1 MKFLIILL
9 VLAATVY
16 TEGTEEEE
24 KQWQEFKLEHGKL
37 FLSPGKEA
45 KRKETFLKN
54 ARDVQKHNQAFL
66 KKDATYAKGINKHS
80 DLTDEEFLARFTG
93 VKAPIA
99 TVNETRTV
107 MLRQTAPA
115 SLDLRP
121 QAGVGPIRDQSSC
134 GSCWTFAIVAAIE
147 YAYWR
152 RNGMVYDLSEQQLVD
167 CVYARS
173 GCEGGWISDATEYI
187 SNNCGLT
194 MENNYPYTATGGT
207 CNGASV
213 PKYVHLLPG
222 YPIQQYA
229 NDDNTIKNALA
240 NYGVLSV
247 YVDATGWSS
256 YSSGIFYSPL
266 AGANPSTNHA
276 VALVGYGT
284 ENGVPYWIIRNSW
297 NTWWGEQ
304 GYMRLDARRFTNGN
318 TFGGIFTQYVYAP
331 MLT

>member
-66 KKDATYAKGINKHS
+66 KKDATYAKGINKYS

-107 MLRQTAPA
+107 MLRQTVPA

-194 MENNYPYTATGGT
+194 MENNYPTLI
-207 CNGASV
+207 
-213 PKYVHLLPG
+213 LLPG
-222 YPIQQYA
+222 VLATVHLSLNMCICSQVTLF
-229 NDDNTIKNALA
+229 NNTQMMIIPSKTHWLIMAFFP
-240 NYGVLSV
+240 YMSMQ
-247 YVDATGWSS
+247 
-256 YSSGIFYSPL
+256 L
-266 AGANPSTNHA
+266 AGHLIPVEFST
-276 VALVGYGT
+276 L
-284 ENGVPYWIIRNSW
+284 
-297 NTWWGEQ
+297 
-304 GYMRLDARRFTNGN
+304 L
-318 TFGGIFTQYVYAP
+318 
-331 MLT
+331 